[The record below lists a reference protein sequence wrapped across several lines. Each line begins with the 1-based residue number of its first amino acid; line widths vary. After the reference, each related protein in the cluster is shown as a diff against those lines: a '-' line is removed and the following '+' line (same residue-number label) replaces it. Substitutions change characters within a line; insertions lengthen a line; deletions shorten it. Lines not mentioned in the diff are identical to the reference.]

1 MKLSACASRWP
12 GFPTSTVSRRPASRA
27 DIERANRMEQAVFKA
42 YCQLEDQIRTNTD
55 ALMTQ

>member
-1 MKLSACASRWP
+1 M
-12 GFPTSTVSRRPASRA
+12 
-27 DIERANRMEQAVFKA
+27 ERAVFKA

>member
-1 MKLSACASRWP
+1 
-12 GFPTSTVSRRPASRA
+12 
-27 DIERANRMEQAVFKA
+27 MEQAVFKA